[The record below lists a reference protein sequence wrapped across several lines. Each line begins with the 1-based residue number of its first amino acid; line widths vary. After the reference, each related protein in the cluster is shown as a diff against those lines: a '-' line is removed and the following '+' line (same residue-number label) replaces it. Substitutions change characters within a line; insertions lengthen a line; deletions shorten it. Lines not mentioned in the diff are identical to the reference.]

1 MTMYV
6 VNNPSI
12 GNSTWEQNK
21 NEAAA
26 TAQPIS

>member
-1 MTMYV
+1 MCV

-12 GNSTWEQNK
+12 GNSTWEENK
-21 NEAAA
+21 NEAVA